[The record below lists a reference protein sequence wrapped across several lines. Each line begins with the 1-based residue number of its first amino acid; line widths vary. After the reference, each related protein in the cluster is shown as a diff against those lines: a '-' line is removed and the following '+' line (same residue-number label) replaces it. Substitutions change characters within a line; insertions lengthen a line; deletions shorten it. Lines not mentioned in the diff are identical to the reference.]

1 MKYLVP
7 VIAAAGGAFLI
18 ASPAIAGN
26 LPTPVPVAGAG
37 LVALA
42 GLGFGYRMLKRRID
56 R

>member
-7 VIAAAGGAFLI
+7 LIAAAGGAFLI
-18 ASPAIAGN
+18 ASPAMAGTP
-26 LPTPVPVAGAG
+26 PTPVPVAGVG

-42 GLGFGYRMLKRRID
+42 GLGFGYRALKRRID